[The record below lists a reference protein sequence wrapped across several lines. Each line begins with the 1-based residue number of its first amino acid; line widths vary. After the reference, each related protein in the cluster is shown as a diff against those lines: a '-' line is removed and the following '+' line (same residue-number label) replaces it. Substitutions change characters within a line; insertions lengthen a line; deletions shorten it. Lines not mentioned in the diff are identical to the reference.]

1 MQLVCSGGRRN
12 NAGGWY
18 LPPGLF
24 LVYAALFTFAHRA
37 LCAAAIFLRAATDI
51 VLFGFGA

>member
-1 MQLVCSGGRRN
+1 VL
-12 NAGGWY
+12 
-18 LPPGLF
+18 
-24 LVYAALFTFAHRA
+24 YAARFTFAHLA